1 MCMYVYV
8 CACMCIERL
17 FLTIVTRRED
27 TMFKTVEV
35 RGDETLP
42 SSDSIA
48 VRVHEEEPPLKEVAL
63 V

>member
-1 MCMYVYV
+1 
-8 CACMCIERL
+8 MCIERL